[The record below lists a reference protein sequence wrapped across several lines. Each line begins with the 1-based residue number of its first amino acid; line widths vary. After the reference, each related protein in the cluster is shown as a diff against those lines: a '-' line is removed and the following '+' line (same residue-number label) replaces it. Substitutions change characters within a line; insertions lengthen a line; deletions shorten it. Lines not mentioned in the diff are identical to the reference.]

1 MLTVPVRQTSLRRWW
16 TTFYIHVMFCL
27 PTHLMK
33 MLLSDCK
40 RETDMVFVLDSS
52 GSISDSDF
60 DLSLD
65 FAARVVEAM
74 SIPEP
79 LRVAALIYA
88 SSPVIEFNFSKEQT
102 SPGVAAAIRGIR
114 RGMSHLHCFLYISRA
129 VPDVADISSLN
140 TMQITRQQRHQQ
152 KYFLLTHFLTG
163 SV

>member
-1 MLTVPVRQTSLRRWW
+1 
-16 TTFYIHVMFCL
+16 
-27 PTHLMK
+27 MK

-52 GSISDSDF
+52 GSISDSNF

-102 SPGVAAAIRGIR
+102 STGVAAAIRGIR
-114 RGMSHLHCFLYISRA
+114 RGKSHLH
-129 VPDVADISSLN
+129 
-140 TMQITRQQRHQQ
+140 
-152 KYFLLTHFLTG
+152 
-163 SV
+163 